1 MAQLNPNLKDFW
13 FKDGKPADENFIKV
27 RHRVLYGGRASSKSW
42 EFAGMAA
49 ALADRYQTRF
59 LCVRRYQNK
68 IKESVHTLIKSQVD
82 NFGFSGFDV
91 RATDI
96 QHENGSEFVFYG
108 IERNV
113 DEIKSFEGADILWI
127 EEAHNLTADQWKILK
142 PTIRKQGSE
151 IWISFNPRLVTDFVY
166 QRFIVNPPKSC
177 RVRLINYPDNPFLS
191 ETAKADIE
199 EMKAEDEEEHDHVY
213 LGVPRQDDDQAIIKR
228 SWVEAAID
236 AHRHL
241 DIDMTGARTVGY
253 DVADSGEDK
262 NATIVA
268 NGAIAVDVDEW
279 KAGEDEL
286 KESAFRAWGKVE
298 GGRLVYDSIGV
309 GAGVGS
315 NLKDIEGIKT
325 GDYSKFNAG
334 GAVVDPNV
342 EYSPKVKNGEK
353 FENVKAQAWR
363 SVADRLRNTYNAVNK
378 GMKYPPSELISID
391 SEGIGKHLE
400 RLKTELS
407 TPRVRYSKRGLDM
420 VETKEELKK
429 REIAS
434 PNLADAFIMAM
445 CPHLVSSGLSEK
457 LDIRMRF

>member
-1 MAQLNPNLKDFW
+1 MASLNPNLIDFW
-13 FKDGKPADENFIKV
+13 FDGEPSPENFIKV

-49 ALADRYQTRF
+49 AIADQYQTRF
-59 LCVRRYQNK
+59 LCVRRFQNK
-68 IKESVHTLIKSQVD
+68 IKESVHTLISAQIN
-82 NFGFSGFDV
+82 NFGFNGFDV

-96 QHENGSEFVFYG
+96 QHDNGSEFVFYG

-127 EEAHNLTADQWKILK
+127 EEAHNLTAEQWKILK
-142 PTIRKQGSE
+142 PTIRKEGSE
-151 IWISFNPRLVTDFVY
+151 IWISFNPKLITDFVY

-177 RVRLINYPDNPFLS
+177 RVRLVNYTDNPFLS

-199 EMKAEDEEEHDHVY
+199 EMKAEDIEEHDHVY
-213 LGVPRQDDDQAIIKR
+213 LGVPRSDDDQAIIKR
-228 SWVEAAID
+228 SWLEAAVD
-236 AHRHL
+236 AHL
-241 DIDMTGARTVGY
+241 KLGMDLTGARTVGY

-262 NATIVA
+262 NATITA
-268 NGAIAVDVDEW
+268 NGSIAFGVDEW

-286 KESAFRAWGKVE
+286 KESALRAWSRVE
-298 GGRLVYDSIGV
+298 GGRLIYDSIGV
-309 GAGVGS
+309 GAHVGS
-315 NLKDIEGIKT
+315 TLKDIGAKN
-325 GDYSKFNAG
+325 YSKFNAG
-334 GAVVDPNV
+334 GAVVDPKA

-378 GMKYPPSELISID
+378 GAEYPASELISID
-391 SEGIGKHLE
+391 SEGIGKLLE

-420 VETKEELKK
+420 VETKEELKR
-429 REIAS
+429 REIPS
-434 PNLADAFIMAM
+434 PNLADAFVMAM
-445 CPHLVSSGLSEK
+445 CPYLAESKELPKIAFK
-457 LDIRMRF
+457 LY